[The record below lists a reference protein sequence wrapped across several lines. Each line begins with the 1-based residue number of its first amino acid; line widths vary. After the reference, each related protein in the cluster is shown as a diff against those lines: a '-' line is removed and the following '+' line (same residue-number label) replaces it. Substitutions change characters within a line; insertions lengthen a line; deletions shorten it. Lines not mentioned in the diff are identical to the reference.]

1 MWFQFTVGEDKP
13 PMLSVDQSWQ
23 GRIEHGLF
31 CEAFA
36 ILSVGV
42 RVTITCHDLCNNRVE
57 PGAGMGAGHG
67 ISEQPSSGRPTTN
80 GRIAFSMGSVSMA

>member
-13 PMLSVDQSWQ
+13 PMLSVDNRGKGVLSM
-23 GRIEHGLF
+23 GLF

-36 ILSVGV
+36 TLNVGV

-57 PGAGMGAGHG
+57 
-67 ISEQPSSGRPTTN
+67 
-80 GRIAFSMGSVSMA
+80 